1 MRVVVADDAAIL
13 REGLA
18 LLLQAAGFEV
28 AGLAADPEELYPL
41 VEKCRPDVVV
51 LDIRMPPTD
60 TDEGLRAART
70 IRARW
75 PGTGILVLSQYV
87 RPGYALE
94 LLSDGAGGVGYLLK
108 ERVSDVLE
116 LSSSIRRVAA
126 GGSVL
131 DPKVV
136 ERLVGQPRRGADRL
150 GQLTWRERE
159 VLALMAEGC
168 SNRAIAERLFVS
180 DHTVQKHVKNIFA
193 ALGLPPSA
201 DDHRRVL
208 AVLTFLYSR

>member
-13 REGLA
+13 RGGLA

-28 AGLAADPEELYPL
+28 AGLAADPQELYPL
-41 VEKCRPDVVV
+41 VEKRRPDVVV
-51 LDIRMPPTD
+51 LDIRMPPTY

-75 PGTGILVLSQYV
+75 PGTGIMVLSQYV
-87 RPGYALE
+87 RPAYAIE

-126 GGSVL
+126 GAPVL
-131 DPKVV
+131 DPKVI
-136 ERLVGQPRRGADRL
+136 EHLVGQPRRGADRL

-159 VLALMAEGC
+159 VLTLMAEGR
-168 SNRAIAERLFVS
+168 SNRAIAERLFVT
-180 DHTVQKHVKNIFA
+180 DHTIEKHVKNIFA

-208 AVLTFLYSR
+208 AVLTFLSSR

>member
-28 AGLAADPEELYPL
+28 VGMAADAEGLYPL

-51 LDIRMPPTD
+51 LDIRMPPTY
-60 TDEGLRAART
+60 TDEGLQAART

-75 PGTGILVLSQYV
+75 PGTGIMVLSQYV
-87 RPGYALE
+87 RPAYALE
-94 LLSDGAGGVGYLLK
+94 LLSEGAGGVGYLLK
-108 ERVSDVLE
+108 ERVSDVQE

-136 ERLVGQPRRGADRL
+136 EQLVGQPRHGADRL

-159 VLALMAEGC
+159 VLALMAEGR
-168 SNRAIAERLFVS
+168 SNRAIAERLVVT
-180 DHTVQKHVKNIFA
+180 DHTVEKHVKNIFA

-208 AVLTFLYSR
+208 AVLTFLNSR

>member
-51 LDIRMPPTD
+51 LDIRMPPTY

-75 PGTGILVLSQYV
+75 PGTGIMVLSQYV
-87 RPGYALE
+87 RPAYALE

-136 ERLVGQPRRGADRL
+136 EHLVGQPRRGADRL

-159 VLALMAEGC
+159 VLALMAEGR
-168 SNRAIAERLFVS
+168 SNRAIAERLVVS
-180 DHTVQKHVKNIFA
+180 DHTVEKHVKNIFA

-208 AVLTFLYSR
+208 AVLTFLNSR